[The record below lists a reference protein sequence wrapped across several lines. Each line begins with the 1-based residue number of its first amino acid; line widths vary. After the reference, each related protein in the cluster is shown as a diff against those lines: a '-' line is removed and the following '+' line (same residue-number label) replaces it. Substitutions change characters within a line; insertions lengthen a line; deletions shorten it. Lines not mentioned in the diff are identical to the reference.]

1 MSQLTDKQVIK
12 VIANNQLSNQNSTTL
27 SDDSYLVEKL
37 TNKVRIMWRRQK
49 GEKCTQ
55 VNSESDVIPKGAQ
68 SFTFA
73 ECKVF
78 KPNYESKLDIM
89 VPEVFLNA
97 SVKAVFPIVINGGF
111 ATFKDRPMDKKAVEA
126 YLADEVEA

>member
-1 MSQLTDKQVIK
+1 MSGLTDKQAIA

-37 TNKVRIMWRRQK
+37 TTKVRIMYRTKK
-49 GEKCTQ
+49 GEKCTLITD
-55 VNSESDVIPKGAQ
+55 ESQSVPKGAQ

-97 SVKAVFPIVINGGF
+97 SVKAVFPIVINKGF
-111 ATFKDRPMDKKAVEA
+111 ATFKDRPMSKEAVEA
-126 YLADEVEA
+126 YLLDEVEA